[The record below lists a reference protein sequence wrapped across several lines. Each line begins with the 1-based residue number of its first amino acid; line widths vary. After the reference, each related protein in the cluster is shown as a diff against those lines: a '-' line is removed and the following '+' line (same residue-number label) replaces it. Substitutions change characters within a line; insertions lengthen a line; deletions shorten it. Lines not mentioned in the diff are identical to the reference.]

1 MKRCIKLNVKNL
13 VVVFALHGKKKM
25 DVALVLTNS
34 VNTLALILLILKAT
48 AAITRTL
55 QTTSKYSYPS
65 NCIRIKFSS
74 KIVENA
80 I

>member
-13 VVVFALHGKKKM
+13 VVVFALHGKEKM

-34 VNTLALILLILKAT
+34 VNTLAFILLILKAT

-55 QTTSKYSYPS
+55 QTMHPVAA
-65 NCIRIKFSS
+65 NSS
-74 KIVENA
+74 QHQDHNFK
-80 I
+80 